1 MAAPGEYRAWDLSL
15 GLLFEVDI
23 AGTPL
28 KDAVDASE
36 ELRLSDAEA
45 RDAAVQMAIR
55 AAGNR
60 NRVETLLKAG
70 VKHYELSRIPGVERS
85 ILRLAA
91 TELILG
97 ADPPKVIIDCAARLA
112 RKFGGA
118 DSDRFVVGVL
128 KGLPAGGGLPSG
140 EGQPPD
146 GGGEPNRPP
155 AEDHPPDDDPGL
167 EHPPNGQSH

>member
-1 MAAPGEYRAWDLSL
+1 MAAPREYRAWELAL

-36 ELRLSDAEA
+36 ELRISESDV

-55 AAGNR
+55 VAGNR
-60 NRVETLLKAG
+60 NRVETLLKSG
-70 VKHYELSRIPGVERS
+70 VKHYELSRVPGVERS

-97 ADPPKVIIDCAARLA
+97 TDSPKVIIDCAARLA

-128 KGLPAGGGLPSG
+128 KGLPAGGGPTPG
-140 EGQPPD
+140 EGQPLGD
-146 GGGEPNRPP
+146 E
-155 AEDHPPDDDPGL
+155 
-167 EHPPNGQSH
+167 SH